1 MCDKFICKL
10 YIQKSKNV
18 LLRSVENVFNQ
29 MYKYLASK
37 SQLQKNWEQNIRVN
51 YIKVHTYK

>member
-37 SQLQKNWEQNIRVN
+37 SQLQK
-51 YIKVHTYK
+51 H

>member
-29 MYKYLASK
+29 MYKYLA
-37 SQLQKNWEQNIRVN
+37 RVHFRKIEN
-51 YIKVHTYK
+51 KIYEYII